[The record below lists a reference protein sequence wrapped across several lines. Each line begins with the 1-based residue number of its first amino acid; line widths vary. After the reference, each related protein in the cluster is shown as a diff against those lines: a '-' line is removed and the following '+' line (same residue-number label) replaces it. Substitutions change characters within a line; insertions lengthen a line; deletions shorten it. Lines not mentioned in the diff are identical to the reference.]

1 MVPVCNHYFCS
12 FSSTCLFIPNFQNI
26 SYQPLLGYAGFLGIM
41 SLIISF
47 LIWYFLETE
56 KNRRKIKLEKRFA
69 NMMMKSHFVV
79 IINNNFSTLL
89 PSYLKQS
96 CFYFFL
102 SLFLLILKSHTIIDF
117 DENNLIKFII

>member
-1 MVPVCNHYFCS
+1 
-12 FSSTCLFIPNFQNI
+12 
-26 SYQPLLGYAGFLGIM
+26 M

-47 LIWYFLETE
+47 LFGISRNW
-56 KNRRKIKLEKRFA
+56 RKIVEKKIGKEIRK
-69 NMMMKSHFVV
+69 MMMKSHFVV

-96 CFYFFL
+96 CFISFISFP
-102 SLFLLILKSHTIIDF
+102 IKKSHTIIDF